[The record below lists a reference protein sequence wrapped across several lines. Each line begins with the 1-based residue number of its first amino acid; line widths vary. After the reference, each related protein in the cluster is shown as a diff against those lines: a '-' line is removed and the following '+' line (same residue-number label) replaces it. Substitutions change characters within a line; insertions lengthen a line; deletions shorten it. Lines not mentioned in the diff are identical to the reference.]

1 MGITVQ
7 QTREA
12 AGNPTA
18 WVPSCLGKSAQ
29 YTPQQA
35 KTQQAHPF
43 FSGWQGQN
51 SDVRARLVTS
61 VVSDSL

>member
-51 SDVRARLVTS
+51 SDVRAR
-61 VVSDSL
+61 